1 MKGIDMLSVLYTDRE
16 NAFRDEVRDFAE
28 REIAPHADEIERTA
42 DYPRELLR
50 RVGQAG
56 YMGAMIST
64 EYGGTGMGMVAET
77 IIAEELSAVSPVVDV
92 SRGVTSVYFA
102 PPVLKFGSDELKRK
116 YLPPIVSGEKMGAI
130 GITEPE
136 VGSDT
141 AGMKTRA
148 VRDGDAYVISG
159 EKRFITNGSQADY
172 ILAFAITDPSVK
184 ARKGMSAFVVETATA
199 GFSVIKDYDLMGMRG
214 ARVSHLKF
222 DGVRVPASNL
232 LGEENGGFAVLMDE
246 LDTERTSLAAGAV
259 GYARAAF
266 EIAVRHSVERQ
277 QFGRDIRQFE
287 GVSFQIAE
295 MATKLDAARLLTLQA
310 ARRIDA
316 GLPATRQGAAA
327 KLFACD
333 AAQEITYSALQ
344 ITGGDGYTKQN
355 RTEQLARDARLMTI
369 GGGTAEIMKFII
381 QREVYKERGL

>member
-1 MKGIDMLSVLYTDRE
+1 MLSVLYTDQENDFRE
-16 NAFRDEVRDFAE
+16 EVRAFAE
-28 REIAPHADEIERTA
+28 REVAPRAGEIERTA
-42 DYPRELLR
+42 EYPRELLR

-56 YMGAMIST
+56 YMGAMISE
-64 EYGGTGMGMVAET
+64 EYGGTGKGMVAET

-102 PPVLKFGSDELKRK
+102 PPVLKFGSDELKRE
-116 YLPPIVSGEKMGAI
+116 YLPPIVSGDKIGAI
-130 GITEPE
+130 GITEPD

-148 VRDGDAYVISG
+148 VRDGADYVLDG

-172 ILAFAITDPSVK
+172 ILVFAITDPSVK
-184 ARKGMSAFVVETATA
+184 ARKGMSAFVVETGTP
-199 GFSVIKDYDLMGMRG
+199 GFSIVEDYELMGMRG

-222 DGVRVPASNL
+222 ENVRVPASNV

-277 QFGRDIRQFE
+277 QFGREIRQFE
-287 GVSFQIAE
+287 GISFKIAE

-310 ARRIDA
+310 ARRIDR

-333 AAQEITYSALQ
+333 AAQEITYDALQ

>member
-1 MKGIDMLSVLYTDRE
+1 MLSVLYNDEE
-16 NAFRDEVRDFAE
+16 NAFREEVRAFAE
-28 REIAPHADEIERTA
+28 KDVVPHAAEIERTA
-42 DYPRELLR
+42 EYPRELLR

-56 YMGAMIST
+56 YMGAIISE
-64 EYGGTGMGMVAET
+64 EYGGTGKGMVAET
-77 IIAEELSAVSPVVDV
+77 IIAEELSAASPVVDV

-102 PPVLKFGSDELKRK
+102 PPVFKFGSDALKRK
-116 YLPPIVSGEKMGAI
+116 YLPSIVCGDKIGAI
-130 GITEPE
+130 GITEPA

-148 VRDGDAYVISG
+148 VREGDEYVLNG

-172 ILAFAITDPSVK
+172 ILTFAITDPTVK
-184 ARKGMSAFVVETATA
+184 ARKGMSVFVVETDTP
-199 GFSVIKDYDLMGMRG
+199 GFSVVEDYELMGMRG
-214 ARVSHLKF
+214 AKVSHLKF
-222 DGVRVPASNL
+222 ENVRVPVGNL
-232 LGEENGGFAVLMDE
+232 LGEENRGFAVLMDE

-266 EIAVRHSVERQ
+266 EIAVSHSVERQ
-277 QFGRDIRQFE
+277 QFGREIRQFE

-310 ARRIDA
+310 ARRIDQ
-316 GLPATRQGAAA
+316 GLTATRQGAAA

-333 AAQEITYSALQ
+333 AAQEITYAALQ
-344 ITGGDGYTKQN
+344 VTGGDGYTKQN